1 MADQLAATRI
11 ACLTPPGKAA
21 VATLGVRG
29 PLAWTI
35 TSTLFRPR
43 QGTLPESPCA
53 GQFWLGQLGAEVRDE
68 VILAVKEI
76 TPAVSLEI
84 HCHGGAAVVRLI
96 ESLYA
101 QGGALVCTWQEIQRD
116 TAGPAW
122 QADAL
127 EWLVQAPTERAAA
140 ILLDQYEG
148 AFHRAVEE
156 ALAALAAGRI
166 ETATELIHRLAHR
179 TALGRH
185 LVHPWSVVIAGAPN
199 VGKSSLVNALAGYTR
214 SVVAATSGTTRDVTT
229 TTLAID
235 GWPIEL
241 GDTAGIRDDAGTI
254 EAEGI
259 ARARAAMAKADLC
272 LWVHDGADASCVGV
286 GGLSRQVVIN
296 KADLAPAWDWSRFP
310 EAPRVS
316 ATSRTG
322 LHELCEAISRW
333 LVPDPPAPGEAV
345 PYSPGLCDRIE
356 AAASLLASNRMAATQ
371 ELQAA
376 LFPLPASERSR

>member
-101 QGGALVCTWQEIQRD
+101 QGGALVCTWQEIQR
-116 TAGPAW
+116 
-122 QADAL
+122 
-127 EWLVQAPTERAAA
+127 AA